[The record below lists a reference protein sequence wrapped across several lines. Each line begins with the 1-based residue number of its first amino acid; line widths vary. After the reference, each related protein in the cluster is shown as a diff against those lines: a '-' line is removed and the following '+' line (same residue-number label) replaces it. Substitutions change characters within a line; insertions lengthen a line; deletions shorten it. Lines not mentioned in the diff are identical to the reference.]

1 MTYVLWCAPPQL
13 DELRAEKIKAQL
25 ELERATVAFEQSRLQ
40 MDKSTADFMR
50 DKDMEVLQ
58 TRRNAE
64 EQFRKLQ
71 VGRQAGLG
79 RGVRCL
85 AGC

>member
-1 MTYVLWCAPPQL
+1 MCCGVLLPTQL

-71 VGRQAGLG
+71 VGRHD
-79 RGVRCL
+79 
-85 AGC
+85 